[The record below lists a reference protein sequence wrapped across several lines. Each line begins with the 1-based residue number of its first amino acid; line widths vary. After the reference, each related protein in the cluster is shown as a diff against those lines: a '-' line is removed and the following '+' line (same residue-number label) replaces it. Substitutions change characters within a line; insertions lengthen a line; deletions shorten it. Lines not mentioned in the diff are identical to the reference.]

1 MTDRLP
7 PLNWLRAFEAT
18 ARHLSFTQA
27 AQELGLSQ
35 VAVSK
40 QVKQLEEH
48 LGDRLFV
55 RHPRSLEPTKTAD
68 AYLPKVRDAFDKL
81 RDGTRE
87 VFGRRRGKALAIR
100 SSIGFSVAWLAP
112 RLPLFRA
119 LYPQID
125 LRITSSIWNEA
136 DLRGEFDLDIRY
148 GLGDWPGATAHQ
160 LTWETIRP
168 LCAPQMVKDGRLRE
182 PSELAQHDL
191 IHVLGY
197 DRGWA
202 TWLRAAGADD
212 VDAGGGVH
220 LDTSLMALEMAA
232 SGEGVSIARSSLSQ
246 PMVDAGRLVAPFD
259 LELPIEEA
267 FHLVATS
274 PAIAHPHAEVFKAW
288 LLEQVISPEHPIA
301 SGLM

>member
-1 MTDRLP
+1 MADRLP

-27 AQELGLSQ
+27 AAELGLSQ

-48 LGDRLFV
+48 LGDRLFI

-87 VFGRRRGKALAIR
+87 VFGRRRGKALAVR

-112 RLPLFRA
+112 RLPQFRA
-119 LYPQID
+119 LHPDID
-125 LRITSSIWNEA
+125 IRITSSIWNEA

-148 GLGDWPGATAHQ
+148 GIGDWPGAVAHQ
-160 LTWETIRP
+160 LTWETIQP
-168 LCAPQMVKDGRLRE
+168 LCAPHMVERLRE
-182 PSELAQHDL
+182 PSDLADQDL

-197 DRGWA
+197 ERGWA
-202 TWLRAAGADD
+202 TWLRAAGLDD
-212 VDAGGGVH
+212 IDPGGGVH
-220 LDTSLMALEMAA
+220 VDTSLMALEMAA
-232 SGEGVSIARSSLSQ
+232 SGDGVSISRSSLSQ

-259 LELPIEEA
+259 LKLPIEEA
-267 FHLVATS
+267 FHLVETS
-274 PAIAHPHAEVFKAW
+274 PAIAHPNAEIFKDW
-288 LLEQVISPEHPIA
+288 LLEQA
-301 SGLM
+301 AA